1 VSEFATL
8 QEIYRAARRR
18 LTLGVWDYLSGGTES
33 ETTLRRNRQA
43 IDAIAFRPRV
53 LVDVSKVDT
62 STTFLGHKMRLPLA
76 LAPIGSLQTIE
87 AGGAL
92 SAALGAKQGGIMSI
106 LSSVTQPSLEDVAKA
121 GNPTIFQLYVR
132 GDAAWVDEYLKRAV
146 DNGYVALALTVDTAI
161 YSRRERDLI
170 KRYLPAGRTLVDGR
184 DWQAMLAWDSVKRI
198 KDKFDVPLILKGI
211 ATAEDAAL
219 CVEHGVDVV
228 YVSNHGGRQL
238 DHGRGAIDVLPEIV
252 AAVKGKA
259 KIVIDGGFLRGTDII
274 KAIALGADLVAIG
287 KLQGWGLAA
296 GGVEGVARVIELL
309 ELEMRTS
316 MGLLGVSRLDQLN
329 KACLHHGAPQVH
341 APHAASAY
349 PHVNVPT
356 AEY

>member
-8 QEIYRAARRR
+8 QEVYRAARRR

-33 ETTLRRNRQA
+33 ETTLRRNRLA
-43 IDAIAFRPRV
+43 IDSIAFRPRV
-53 LVDVSKVDT
+53 LVDVGDIDC
-62 STTFLGHKMRLPLA
+62 STTFLGRKMRLPLA

-87 AGGAL
+87 PGGAL
-92 SAALGAKQGGIMSI
+92 SAALGAKAGGIMSI
-106 LSSVTQPSLEDVAKA
+106 LSSVTQPSLEEVAKA

-146 DNGYVALALTVDTAI
+146 DNGYIALTLTVDTAI

-170 KRYLPAGRTLVDGR
+170 KRYLPAGRREVGGR
-184 DWQAMLAWDSVKRI
+184 DWQAALAWDTAKRI

-219 CVEHGVDVV
+219 CVKHGVDVV

-238 DHGRGAIDVLPEIV
+238 DHGRGAIEVLPEV
-252 AAVKGKA
+252 VEAVKGKA
-259 KIVIDGGFLRGTDII
+259 KVIIDGGFLRGTDII

-296 GGVEGVARVIELL
+296 AGVEGVARVIELL
-309 ELEMRTS
+309 EVEMRAS
-316 MGLLGVSRLDQLN
+316 MGLLGVTRLDQLN
-329 KACLHHGAPQVH
+329 KAYLHLGAPPVH
-341 APHAASAY
+341 VPHAASAY

-356 AEY
+356 PEY